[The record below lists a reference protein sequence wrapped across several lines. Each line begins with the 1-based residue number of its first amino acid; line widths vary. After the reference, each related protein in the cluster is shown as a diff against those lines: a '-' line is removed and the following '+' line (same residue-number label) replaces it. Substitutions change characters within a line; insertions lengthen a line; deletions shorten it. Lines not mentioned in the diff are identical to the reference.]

1 MLDSGFVKA
10 ILIIF
15 AVLSDMLTSGRVEG
29 SSTKSSS
36 GHVNV
41 AELVL
46 QTFVDILVTTIS
58 TGF

>member
-10 ILIIF
+10 ILIVF
-15 AVLSDMLTSGRVEG
+15 AVLSDTLMSGRVEG

-41 AELVL
+41 TEYSPPNVC
-46 QTFVDILVTTIS
+46 
-58 TGF
+58 